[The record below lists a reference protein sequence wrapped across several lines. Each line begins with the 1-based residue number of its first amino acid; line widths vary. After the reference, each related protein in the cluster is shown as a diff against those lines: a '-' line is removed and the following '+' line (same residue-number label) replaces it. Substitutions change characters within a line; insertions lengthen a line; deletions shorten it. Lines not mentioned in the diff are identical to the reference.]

1 MTTNK
6 KPKQSDIV
14 SEFKS
19 LLQKKMIFRREHYL
33 NWSGSKLAKNN
44 LYGKIIRHAQII
56 WNIRSC
62 VVTDP
67 PNGV

>member
-19 LLQKKMIFRREHYL
+19 LLQKKWFSEE
-33 NWSGSKLAKNN
+33 S
-44 LYGKIIRHAQII
+44 II
-56 WNIRSC
+56 S
-62 VVTDP
+62 TDP
-67 PNGV
+67 DQT